1 VACHTGSRTTRPI
14 VRPDGSESGLREMF
28 TKCSFDFDDFDDF
41 DEFCA
46 DSLCFH
52 SVFSVSSVFDFLSLS
67 SRLCLSDDDDDDT
80 KQGVAQNGVLA
91 VATLATFATFEGKRL
106 HKIREL
112 KNGVMRI

>member
-1 VACHTGSRTTRPI
+1 
-14 VRPDGSESGLREMF
+14 MF
-28 TKCSFDFDDFDDF
+28 TKCSFDFDDF

-52 SVFSVSSVFDFLSLS
+52 SVFSVSSVLVLMSLC
-67 SRLCLSDDDDDDT
+67 LCLSDDDDDDT

-91 VATLATFATFEGKRL
+91 VATLAPFTTFEGKRL
-106 HKIREL
+106 RKIREL